1 MPEAFRFLTAGESH
15 GEGLTAIIDGV
26 PAGLPL
32 AEADLNEDLARRQ
45 RGYGRGGRMKIERD
59 QVHISGG
66 VRWGLTLGSPIALT
80 IANRDWE
87 NWKATMSVGPPE
99 PGAAAKQ
106 VTRPRPGHADLAGA
120 MKYGH
125 RDIRN
130 VLERSSARET
140 TARVAVAGVAKRLLA
155 EFGVT
160 ILSHVTEI
168 GGVRIAADLDVTW
181 DELARRAE
189 ASEVRCADPAAA
201 AAMIAAIDAAKE
213 KGDTLGGVFE
223 VVALG
228 CPVGLG
234 SYVQWD
240 RRLDGRLA
248 QAFCSIQAIKGCEFG
263 LGFETARTPGA
274 GVHAGILSEAG
285 QGSDRSANNPGARAC
300 MRRVRGWVRLRGFS
314 RCTARRGG
322 RAWRRPGSRCP
333 CWRFPTARRP
343 RRWRSPSTAGI
354 GCWRR
359 APTAPPRCWR
369 SAAAPSATS
378 RASWPRPIC
387 AAPTSCRCRR
397 RCSPRSTP
405 PAAARP
411 PSTTRRPRT
420 SSAPSTSRAWS
431 SWIRRSF

>member
-1 MPEAFRFLTAGESH
+1 MAEIFRFLTAGESH
-15 GEGLTAIIDGV
+15 GEALTAVIDGV
-26 PAGLPL
+26 PAGLPVT
-32 AEADLNEDLARRQ
+32 EADIDVDLARRQ

-59 QVHISGG
+59 RVHIVSGL
-66 VRWGLTLGSPIALT
+66 RWGQTLGSPLT
-80 IANRDWE
+80 LQIANRDWE

-99 PGAAAKQ
+99 AGAAHKE

-155 EFGVT
+155 EFGIT

-168 GGVRIAADLDVTW
+168 GGARIGELNVSW

-189 ASEVRCADPAAA
+189 ASEVRCADARAEAAI
-201 AAMIAAIDAAKE
+201 IAAIDDAKT

-248 QAFCSIQAIKGCEFG
+248 QAFSAIQAIKGVEMG
-263 LGFETARTPGA
+263 LGFEAA
-274 GVHAGILSEAG
+274 
-285 QGSDRSANNPGARAC
+285 
-300 MRRVRGWVRLRGFS
+300 
-314 RCTARRGG
+314 
-322 RAWRRPGSRCP
+322 RRPGSAVHDEIL
-333 CWRFPTARRP
+333 FDADSGFRRSSNNAGGLEGGVTNGQP
-343 RRWRSPSTAGI
+343 VIVRAAMKPLSTLRTPLKSVDLATKEAVEAVVERSDVCAVPAAGI
-354 GCWRR
+354 VGE
-359 APTAPPRCWR
+359 AMMAIVLANAFLEKFGGD
-369 SAAAPSATS
+369 S
-378 RASWPRPIC
+378 IDE
-387 AAPTSCRCRR
+387 
-397 RCSPRSTP
+397 
-405 PAAARP
+405 
-411 PSTTRRPRT
+411 
-420 SSAPSTSRAWS
+420 
-431 SWIRRSF
+431 IRRNHTAYLESLKRW